1 MSRPHTPTRP
11 ATTQNAQRAQ
21 SSAER
26 LLARLR
32 LREPPIDVDRVVRA
46 LGLRVVYESLG
57 PEVYGL
63 LIWCPK
69 PAVICVNRE
78 VPEQKQRLVI
88 AHEMGHV
95 HLGHE
100 FGGEEYVHVDRRWD
114 RYRDCIAPGLS
125 ELDLEANQF
134 AGELVMPTKLV
145 REAVAAL
152 GNVPLSEE
160 QVQDLAARFDVTVQ
174 SMTMRLSRLGL
185 M

>member
-1 MSRPHTPTRP
+1 
-11 ATTQNAQRAQ
+11 
-21 SSAER
+21 
-26 LLARLR
+26 LR
-32 LREPPIDVDRVVRA
+32 LREPPIDVHRVVRA

-78 VPEQKQRLVI
+78 VPEPKQRMVI

-100 FGGEEYVHVDRRWD
+100 FGPDQYVHVDRRWD

-125 ELDLEANQF
+125 EQDMEANQF
-134 AGELVMPTKLV
+134 AGELVMPTKLLQ
-145 REAVAAL
+145 EAVAKY
-152 GNVPLSEE
+152 GNAPLTEE
-160 QVQDLAARFDVTVQ
+160 HMQELAAKFDVSEQ
-174 SMTMRLSRLGL
+174 SMTIRLSRLGL
-185 M
+185 I